1 MNTST
6 LTNNA
11 PTPFQFQ
18 SHAIR
23 VLTDDQGNP
32 WFLANDVCQVL
43 GYKNTSKAISDHCRE
58 GGVTKRYIGVTT
70 GTTKE
75 GDEATQQVEALFIDE
90 GNLYRLTIKSRKPEA
105 EPFEIWVCDDVLPSI
120 RKTGQY
126 TQPAVTNP
134 TAPRAK
140 FALPGGVSLESQD
153 LLNDMIAD
161 ILARLPKEK
170 QGSIATSI
178 RSAILTKYDLKGV
191 KHGYKNIPDEQFTN
205 IVNFIARLPIEADQ
219 YLTYT
224 KEELDLLIKSE
235 VTKALPLSAKEGELM
250 PASNLSITL
259 NLPPLVDNRA
269 KRFLITQQ
277 RDEMLTLWPLNDN
290 QMVMTFDQAVREL
303 NSSGEY
309 LAMKKESVSIAK
321 MVMDYI
327 PAQHLPVLIETA
339 GRRLKA
345 IQS

>member
-1 MNTST
+1 MDTNIMAIQFHDQSLSATLIDSIPHVALKPICENIGLDWSAQLQKIKRNPVLSKVMVMITTTS
-6 LTNNA
+6 LGEDGKSYLVEMLMLPIKYLNGWLFGVNVNKSKL
-11 PTPFQFQ
+11 Q
-18 SHAIR
+18 IR
-23 VLTDDQGNP
+23 PKLIEYQTEC
-32 WFLANDVCQVL
+32 F
-43 GYKNTSKAISDHCRE
+43 
-58 GGVTKRYIGVTT
+58 
-70 GTTKE
+70 
-75 GDEATQQVEALFIDE
+75 
-90 GNLYRLTIKSRKPEA
+90 
-105 EPFEIWVCDDVLPSI
+105 DVLASHFMPKLQIS
-120 RKTGQY
+120 Q
-126 TQPAVTNP
+126 NP
-134 TAPRAK
+134 QAPRAK
-140 FALPGGVSLESQD
+140 IAVPGGLSLESQD
-153 LLNDMIAD
+153 LINDLIA
-161 ILARLPKEK
+161 ARICILPKNK
-170 QGSIATSI
+170 QGGAVINI
-178 RSAILTKYDLKGV
+178 RSALTTKYNLKGV
-191 KHGYKNIPDEQFTN
+191 KHGYKNIPDDQLTN
-205 IVNFIARLPIEADQ
+205 VLNLIARLPLEGDQ